1 MWNPSTGRILFSE
14 VKGPGDVLSETQ
26 RVWID
31 VFLASGVP
39 VEVAKVVT
47 QEGYDKLMEVKEKG
61 KRKGKGGQ
69 GAKGPKGGK
78 GKRRKKE
85 ESETESEGEIAVME
99 GEEGSEA
106 E

>member
-1 MWNPSTGRILFSE
+1 MPANCSLWNPAERKILFSE

-47 QEGYDKLMEVKEKG
+47 REGLEKMEEVKG
-61 KRKGKGGQ
+61 RGKGGKKRKRK
-69 GAKGPKGGK
+69 AKA
-78 GKRRKKE
+78 E
-85 ESETESEGEIAVME
+85 EDEEDDSE
-99 GEEGSEA
+99 
-106 E
+106 